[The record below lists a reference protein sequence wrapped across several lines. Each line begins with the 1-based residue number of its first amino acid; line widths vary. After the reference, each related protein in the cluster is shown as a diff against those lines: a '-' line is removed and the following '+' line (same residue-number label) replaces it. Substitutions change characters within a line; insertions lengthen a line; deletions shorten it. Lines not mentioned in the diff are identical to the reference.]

1 MVLVVHDPTVGD
13 IREIEEFELDI
24 AFGSDENALKLEARV
39 GEAPDE
45 GQFVFIDGTEYGGVI
60 DQASYEAGRE
70 ASGSILCSGR
80 TWHGILAGK
89 RLLPDSGS
97 GYLSVSGKA
106 GDALASLIGRMGLSG
121 LFSAASDDT
130 SVSYT
135 FDRFVDGYSG
145 LKAMAKAN
153 GRKVV
158 MRRKGGKVE
167 ISLPPAVDYANKVDS
182 DLLDFTLTSVHRCV
196 NHLVCAGT
204 GELENRA
211 VVHFYADAAGNVSHT
226 QSLFGVDEICALYDY
241 SNADEAKLEEEG
253 GKKLREYQTRG
264 SVEVDAHD
272 DIDVDVGDIIS
283 ARDNVHGK
291 TVSATVVK
299 KIVQVSRGVATYR
312 YEVGSETTTKNSSSA
327 IADGGGGHAYLAGK
341 GLKLENYTFSAEVD
355 AESLKAVEAKAD
367 KAVTDASNSLQT
379 WAQADIAMGEVSTLA
394 EGSKATASLSGDGL
408 VKTLSLGIP
417 RGATGIQGPR
427 GERGATG
434 PQGPQGIK
442 GDTGATG
449 PQGPTGA
456 RGATGATGPQGP
468 KGDTGEQGPQGPT
481 GKQGAQGIQGETG
494 PRGPQGVQGAQG
506 PKGDTGEGFTISKV
520 YASYEAMQAGWKVDG
535 VAVGG
540 FAVISSNVEDPHNA
554 ELYVK
559 GVGGYS
565 LIADMS
571 GATGVKGE
579 QGPMGAQGPVGAT
592 GAAGATG
599 PQGPKGATG
608 ATGPQGPKGET
619 GATGATGAKGA
630 TGPTGPQ
637 GVKGEQGERGP
648 QGIQGPQG
656 PKGERGDSGVTVPL
670 SGFFSLTVD
679 SNGDLW
685 SHVADGA
692 AAPPLSYNPSTGEL
706 YYEIGE

>member
-1 MVLVVHDPTVGD
+1 MVLVVNDPTVGD

-24 AFGSDENALKLEARV
+24 AFGSDENALTLEARAD
-39 GEAPDE
+39 EAPE
-45 GQFVFIDGTEYGGVI
+45 ERQFVFIDGTEYGGVI

-70 ASGSILCSGR
+70 ASGSILCKGR

-89 RLLPDSGS
+89 RLLPDLGS

-106 GDALASLIGRMGLSG
+106 SDVLASLIERMGLSG

-167 ISLPPAVDYANKVDS
+167 ISLPPVIDYANKVDS
-182 DLLDFTLTSVHRCV
+182 DLLDFTLTSVYRCI
-196 NHLVCAGT
+196 NHLVCVGT

-211 VVHFYADAAGNVSHT
+211 IVHFYADTAGNVSHT

-241 SNADEAKLEEEG
+241 SNADETKLEEEG
-253 GKKLREYQTRG
+253 GKKLREYQTQG

-283 ARDNVHGK
+283 ARDNAHGK
-291 TVSATVVK
+291 TVSAIVVK
-299 KIVQVSRGVATYR
+299 KIVQVSHGMATYK
-312 YEVGSETTTKNSSSA
+312 YEIGSETTTKNSASA

-367 KAVTDASNSLQT
+367 KAVRDASNSLQT
-379 WAQADIAMGEVSTLA
+379 WAQADIAMGEVSTLT
-394 EGSKATASLSGDGL
+394 EGSKATASLSGEGL

-427 GERGATG
+427 GERGPRGEIG
-434 PQGPQGIK
+434 PQGEK
-442 GDTGATG
+442 GDTGERGPRGEIG
-449 PQGPTGA
+449 PQ
-456 RGATGATGPQGP
+456 GATGATGAKGATGPTGPQGV
-468 KGDTGEQGPQGPT
+468 KGEQGERGPQG
-481 GKQGAQGIQGETG
+481 IRGETG
-494 PRGPQGVQGAQG
+494 PRGPQGMQGAQG
-506 PKGDTGEGFTISKV
+506 PKGDTGEGFSISKV
-520 YASYEAMQAGWKVDG
+520 YTSYEAMQAGWKVDG

-540 FAVISSNVEDPHNA
+540 FAIISSNVEDPHNA

-559 GVGGYS
+559 SADGYS
-565 LIADMS
+565 LIADIS

-579 QGPMGAQGPVGAT
+579 QGPMGPQGPVGAT
-592 GAAGATG
+592 GAAGSTG

-608 ATGPQGPKGET
+608 VTGPQGPKGDA

-648 QGIQGPQG
+648 QGIQGPKG
-656 PKGERGDSGVTVPL
+656 EKGERGDSGVTVPL

-679 SNGDLW
+679 SDGNLW

-692 AAPPLSYNPSTGEL
+692 AAPPLSYDPSTGEL

>member
-1 MVLVVHDPTVGD
+1 MVLVVNDPTVGD

-24 AFGSDENALKLEARV
+24 AFGSDENALKLEARAD
-39 GEAPDE
+39 EAPEE

-70 ASGSILCSGR
+70 ASGSILCEGR

-89 RLLPDSGS
+89 RLLPDLGS

-106 GDALASLIGRMGLSG
+106 SDVLASLIERMGLSG

-167 ISLPPAVDYANKVDS
+167 ISLPPVVDYANKVDS
-182 DLLDFTLTSVHRCV
+182 DLLDFTLTSVHRCI
-196 NHLVCAGT
+196 NHLVCVGT

-211 VVHFYADAAGNVSHT
+211 VVHFYADTAGNVSHT

-283 ARDNVHGK
+283 ARDNAHGK
-291 TVSATVVK
+291 TVSAIVVK
-299 KIVQVSRGVATYR
+299 KIVQVSHGVATYR
-312 YEVGSETTTKNSSSA
+312 YEVGSETTTKNSASA

-379 WAQADIAMGEVSTLA
+379 WAQADIAMGEVSTLT
-394 EGSKATASLSGDGL
+394 EGSKATASLSGEGL

-427 GERGATG
+427 GERGPQGEIGPQGPKGDAGATG
-434 PQGPQGIK
+434 PQGPQGIQGLKGPTGPQGEIGPQGPK
-442 GDTGATG
+442 GDAGATG
-449 PQGPTGA
+449 PQGPTGK
-456 RGATGATGPQGP
+456 QGP
-468 KGDTGEQGPQGPT
+468 KGD
-481 GKQGAQGIQGETG
+481 
-494 PRGPQGVQGAQG
+494 
-506 PKGDTGEGFTISKV
+506 
-520 YASYEAMQAGWKVDG
+520 
-535 VAVGG
+535 
-540 FAVISSNVEDPHNA
+540 
-554 ELYVK
+554 
-559 GVGGYS
+559 
-565 LIADMS
+565 
-571 GATGVKGE
+571 
-579 QGPMGAQGPVGAT
+579 
-592 GAAGATG
+592 AGATG
-599 PQGPKGATG
+599 PQGPQGI
-608 ATGPQGPKGET
+608 QGPK
-619 GATGATGAKGA
+619 
-630 TGPTGPQ
+630 GPTGPQ
-637 GVKGEQGERGP
+637 GP
-648 QGIQGPQG
+648 MGPQG
-656 PKGERGDSGVTVPL
+656 PSGGEIKDTRNDNHSPSWYMTNHPRETVVEFKTAKAIGLSANETFATLVTFVQWHNNAGGYPKQVAMSSAHIWWRRGGSDSSWTAWQHILDTLDPNKTWIMAHRVGEYLETNGSFDPNNIGGTWVQVP
-670 SGFFSLTVD
+670 S
-679 SNGDLW
+679 
-685 SHVADGA
+685 
-692 AAPPLSYNPSTGEL
+692 
-706 YYEIGE
+706 IGPHTWLRTK